1 MTRAVERYALAART
15 SNMRIDPDRPTAI
28 DSIIAAGWVRAGSG
42 WVFIRARSEF
52 DGMGGRVS
60 RPTLERAHRVL
71 CFEYGAPGPVAR
83 RVLAWWLDPNCSTC
97 SGTGMVRTPEYPAGR
112 ICLHCRGAGARRA
125 PYGEEGRALLS
136 FIEFSIAQFSDELG
150 RILRRR

>member
-15 SNMRIDPDRPTAI
+15 SNMRVDPDHPTAM
-28 DSIIAAGWVRAGSG
+28 DSIIAAGLVHAGPG

-71 CFEYGAPGPVAR
+71 CSEYGAPGPVAR

-112 ICLHCRGAGARRA
+112 VCLHCRGTRARRV
-125 PYGEEGRALLS
+125 PYGEEGRAILS
-136 FIEFSIAQFSDELG
+136 FIEFSIAWFSDELG